1 MIMKYILETF
11 VRRLVAPGAGFAL
24 ALAMQAG
31 WAQAPQPEKITL
43 AGWSKPI
50 TEITNLLAEPDM
62 GFFKDEGLAL
72 NYLPGAGGGDALRNL
87 LSGQAD
93 VAFTD
98 PGSFFAA
105 LDKGAELRAIYD
117 IYPQNVFN
125 VVSLASSGIA
135 GPSDLKGKRVGVYS
149 LSSGTRQN
157 LQILLQQEGLSED
170 DVTIVVT
177 GLLNFAPLIQGQV
190 DATAATDTGLALA
203 RRRGLGDVRVME
215 VADYLNYSSDLFVVR
230 ESYYQQNKDKLRRFL
245 AAYRR
250 SAEWMISEP
259 ERAAQ
264 LAVRRAIDGQDV
276 ALNKE
281 IIMLRNRSSVSELT
295 HEKGLGALNLE
306 TLQAAA
312 DAYLKLDLISRRIEI
327 PGVVAVDLLPGGE

>member
-1 MIMKYILETF
+1 M
-11 VRRLVAPGAGFAL
+11 
-24 ALAMQAG
+24 
-31 WAQAPQPEKITL
+31 
-43 AGWSKPI
+43 
-50 TEITNLLAEPDM
+50 
-62 GFFKDEGLAL
+62 
-72 NYLPGAGGGDALRNL
+72 
-87 LSGQAD
+87 
-93 VAFTD
+93 
-98 PGSFFAA
+98 
-105 LDKGAELRAIYD
+105 
-117 IYPQNVFN
+117 FN

-135 GPSDLKGKRVGVYS
+135 GPSDLRGKRIGVYS

-203 RRRGLGDVRVME
+203 RRRGLGEVRVME

-281 IIMLRNRSSVSELT
+281 IIMLRNRSSTSELT